1 MVFKI
6 IMLATLYLKRGRGS
20 PHPITETLE
29 GRLWTHN
36 FLPESQS
43 DNKDLCIYKS
53 VVTRCRGYTG
63 ACVGLPNPII
73 WQSIYGIKLQKVQES
88 AGSAVG
94 DISIHKGDQAAIQGV
109 TGQTKLIVYNVFDG

>member
-1 MVFKI
+1 MLFKI

-43 DNKDLCIYKS
+43 DNKDLCVYKF

-63 ACVGLPNPII
+63 ACVGLPNPVI
-73 WQSIYGIKLQKVQES
+73 WQRNFSSLKWDQITKS
-88 AGSAVG
+88 AG
-94 DISIHKGDQAAIQGV
+94 IRWFRRRRYKYPQG
-109 TGQTKLIVYNVFDG
+109 